1 MRCVTVPEIVQP
13 YLRQLMILHEALE
26 AARHYGGPV
35 LRAVLLGIDVMIV
48 CEPNANPQELFGLLG
63 SIPAQFSDNHNRQR
77 NQTTPAAL
85 GFLLDYFPLPRPPLA
100 TTASCPLSRST
111 ERQRK
116 AITSPRRI
124 PQRAHNR
131 TGMNTGVPRAA
142 SIILAIVS
150 VSIVFISLRGTFGGF
165 TSTAGLYGM
174 ARHAHAC
181 VSACFSIVWIW
192 WTVRGD
198 SPPLPS

>member
-85 GFLLDYFPLPRPPLA
+85 GFLLDYFPL
-100 TTASCPLSRST
+100 TTAPTGNDGELSVVQINGAPAQGNNFATSHPTKGAQQDRDEYWCASCRIDHFSHRLGVDSLHFLARYVSDVSFHLCLPRLDHGFRCMERSRS
-111 ERQRK
+111 QF
-116 AITSPRRI
+116 ACFIT
-124 PQRAHNR
+124 RA
-131 TGMNTGVPRAA
+131 TLAA
-142 SIILAIVS
+142 
-150 VSIVFISLRGTFGGF
+150 
-165 TSTAGLYGM
+165 
-174 ARHAHAC
+174 
-181 VSACFSIVWIW
+181 VSAGS
-192 WTVRGD
+192 
-198 SPPLPS
+198 

>member
-85 GFLLDYFPLPRPPLA
+85 GFLLDYFPL
-100 TTASCPLSRST
+100 TTAPTGNDGELSVVQINGAPAQGT
-111 ERQRK
+111 
-116 AITSPRRI
+116 
-124 PQRAHNR
+124 HNR

>member
-63 SIPAQFSDNHNRQR
+63 SIPAQFSDNHNPQR

-85 GFLLDYFPLPRPPLA
+85 GFLLDKLLPCAGAPLIW
-100 TTASCPLSRST
+100 TTDN
-111 ERQRK
+111 
-116 AITSPRRI
+116 SP
-124 PQRAHNR
+124 
-131 TGMNTGVPRAA
+131 
-142 SIILAIVS
+142 
-150 VSIVFISLRGTFGGF
+150 SLPVGP
-165 TSTAGLYGM
+165 
-174 ARHAHAC
+174 
-181 VSACFSIVWIW
+181 W
-192 WTVRGD
+192 
-198 SPPLPS
+198 